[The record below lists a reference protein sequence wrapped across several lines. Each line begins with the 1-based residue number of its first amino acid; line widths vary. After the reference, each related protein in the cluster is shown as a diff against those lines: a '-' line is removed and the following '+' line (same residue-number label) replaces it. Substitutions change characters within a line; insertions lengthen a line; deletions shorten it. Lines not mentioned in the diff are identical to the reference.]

1 MIGLIINK
9 SIVVWW
15 ILWIKLKMQRIEMT
29 LKEICKGGHIPE
41 QILTDINKIKQ
52 LDAQIT
58 GTIPIFLTPSFRP

>member
-1 MIGLIINK
+1 
-9 SIVVWW
+9 
-15 ILWIKLKMQRIEMT
+15 MQRIEMT

-58 GTIPIFLTPSFRP
+58 GTIPIFLTLSFRPQSRS